1 MYKVEEEK
9 LIHSLANAVE
19 KFFLEKEFNETQLKE
34 YIYSGKLVFFFLQQ
48 SQKHDFLLLIK

>member
-34 YIYSGKLVFFFLQQ
+34 YIFSGKLFFFFFATIA
-48 SQKHDFLLLIK
+48 KA